1 MVRMAQRLPR
11 QPARVSCGVL
21 LATRHACAR
30 RAAPFVR
37 LDCSQSSVVPCPA
50 VDNVVDDIQQAVPS
64 GGGAEVDAAVD
75 DAIDD
80 AIDAAGAGSDEQ
92 QYNDCM

>member
-1 MVRMAQRLPR
+1 
-11 QPARVSCGVL
+11 
-21 LATRHACAR
+21 
-30 RAAPFVR
+30 
-37 LDCSQSSVVPCPA
+37 VVPCPA

-75 DAIDD
+75 DAVDE
-80 AIDAAGAGSDEQ
+80 AIDAVGAGSDEK

>member
-64 GGGAEVDAAVD
+64 GGGAEVDAAVYR
-75 DAIDD
+75 DD
-80 AIDAAGAGSDEQ
+80 AIDAVGAGSDEQ